1 MKSIRQSTAARTR
14 LLPLPDAF
22 VTATIATAARATYRN
37 RVTPGDARRA
47 ADKAVRVLAVLA
59 AFATVSA
66 CGGQVS
72 EDRTSES
79 PEARYAR
86 DACECA
92 TDPGCDPTAIVAGFA
107 AGTPDEACVTAYAD
121 AMETRVTCTDT
132 PAMPTCA
139 LFKTSPAAER
149 YARAV
154 CACGGNRPGCYGNAL
169 SEVRSSDPACLAQRA
184 AGYEMDCT
192 GRTGQECAL

>member
-1 MKSIRQSTAARTR
+1 MRTMKQIRQSTAARTR
-14 LLPLPDAF
+14 LVPLPEAF
-22 VTATIATAARATYRN
+22 ATATIATAARATYRN

-47 ADKAVRVLAVLA
+47 ADKAVRVLAVMA
-59 AFATVSA
+59 AFALSA
-66 CGGQVS
+66 CGGQVA
-72 EDRTSES
+72 ES
-79 PEARYAR
+79 PEARYAH

-92 TDPGCDPTAIVAGFA
+92 TDPGCDPSAIVAGFA

-154 CACGGNRPGCYGNAL
+154 CACGGDRQGCYANAL
-169 SEVRSSDPACLAQRA
+169 SEVVEADPVCLAKRA
-184 AGYEMDCT
+184 AVYEVDCT
-192 GRTGQECAL
+192 GRSGEQCVL